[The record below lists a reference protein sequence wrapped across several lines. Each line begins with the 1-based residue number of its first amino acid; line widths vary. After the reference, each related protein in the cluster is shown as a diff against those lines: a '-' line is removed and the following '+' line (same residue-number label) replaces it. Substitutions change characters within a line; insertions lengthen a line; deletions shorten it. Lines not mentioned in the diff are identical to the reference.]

1 MVMNKKTQEN
11 KRRAKVKPNAASSTA
26 KAGPATKN
34 VIDARRPKCVHQ
46 EDVPRYESDEGP
58 IDAEYFEWMKKQAQL
73 QISQGDVVFG
83 RSLLDLENSDE

>member
-1 MVMNKKTQEN
+1 MNKKTQEN
-11 KRRAKVKPNAASSTA
+11 KRRAKAKPNAASSTA

-58 IDAEYFEWMKKQAQL
+58 IDLEYFEGMKERAQ
-73 QISQGDVVFG
+73 SQMPEGEIVFG
-83 RSLLDLENSDE
+83 KSLVELKKSKE